1 MNLQQSINSK
11 PSANGFGRR
20 RGDRDVG
27 TKFENK
33 FQPGKSNP
41 NRLTNTSEFHYPFY
55 FFVKLTHT

>member
-55 FFVKLTHT
+55 FLLN